1 MSGITKARTP
11 FWGGRGVCAF
21 MIAMAILTGASSVY
35 AEPQP
40 DDRGK
45 ILYYRNP
52 MGLPDKSSVPK
63 KDGMGMDYI
72 PVYENEEKVAPGT
85 VQISPERIQKLGVKT
100 EVIGKRNL
108 AQTVRAVGTVQID
121 ERRQTIISPRFE
133 GWVEKLY
140 VDATGAQFKKG
151 DPLFVFYSPDITHIE
166 AEYPFA
172 HNIETMSA
180 SKQAMNGTIERLKT
194 LAIPQEEIDRLK
206 REKTASYHITYRA
219 PADGT
224 VMEKMAVE
232 GMKFSPGDMLYR
244 MADLSNVWVMADIY
258 EQDLARVSVGQP
270 AKITINAY
278 PGKVFE
284 GQVGFI
290 YPNINKDTRTAKI
303 RIDLPNPTGE
313 LRTDMYANV
322 ELGSGAENSILAV
335 PTSAILNSGEKQIVL
350 VDLGDGRFAPR
361 PIKVGARGGDYAEI
375 LDGLNEGDRVVTSAN
390 FLIDAESNLRAAL
403 QGFSQP
409 EAKP

>member
-1 MSGITKARTP
+1 MIRNN
-11 FWGGRGVCAF
+11 CAL
-21 MIAMAILTGASSVY
+21 MIAIVILIGTSSVY
-35 AEPQP
+35 AEALSE
-40 DDRGK
+40 DKGK

-52 MGLPDKSSVPK
+52 MGLQDTSPAPK
-63 KDGMGMDYI
+63 KDAMGMDYI
-72 PVYENEEKVAPGT
+72 PVYESEAKAVSGT

-100 EVIGKRNL
+100 EVIGKRSL

-121 ERRQTIISPRFE
+121 ERRQTVIAPRFE
-133 GWVEKLY
+133 GWVEKLHA
-140 VDATGAQFKKG
+140 DATGIQVRKG

-166 AEYPFA
+166 AEYPFTRSMDA
-172 HNIETMSA
+172 TTA
-180 SKQAMNGTIERLKT
+180 SKKVVNGTIERLQT
-194 LAIPQEEIDRLK
+194 LAVPPEEIERLK
-206 REKTASYHITYRA
+206 RERTASYHITFRA

-224 VMEKMAVE
+224 VMEKQAVE

-244 MADLSNVWVMADIY
+244 MADLSNVWVMAEVY
-258 EQDLARVSVGQP
+258 EQDLARISVGQP

-278 PGKVFE
+278 LGKTFE

-322 ELGSGAENSILAV
+322 ELGGSAENSILAV
-335 PTSAILNSGEKQIVL
+335 PTSAILNSGARLIVL
-350 VDLGDGRFAPR
+350 VDLGDGRFQPR
-361 PIKVGARGGDYAEI
+361 PVKIGTRSGDYAEI

-390 FLIDAESNLRAAL
+390 FLIDAESNLKAAL
-403 QGFSQP
+403 QGFAQP